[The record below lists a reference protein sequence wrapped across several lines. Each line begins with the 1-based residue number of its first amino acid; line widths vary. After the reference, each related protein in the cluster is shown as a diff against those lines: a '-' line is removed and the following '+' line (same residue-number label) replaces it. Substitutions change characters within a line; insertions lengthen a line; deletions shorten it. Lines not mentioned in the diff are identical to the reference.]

1 MEICNLDDYLLEP
14 EICVDIHSVRD
25 DEEVGTWQVIRTTN
39 ELSLTKKMYSQSEI
53 HELIAS
59 GKGDVIVAKTTDKS
73 GEKRLI
79 SAIILKYGGD
89 GSDII
94 DVVDIDQ
101 FLMNC
106 HARDYKLEKPMI
118 QETVKL
124 EKLMIQETVKWLKK
138 ARPWIKRIRGHFT
151 KTDKNKLLE
160 KLYDDMG
167 FIQVADGDL
176 KMYEI
181 RIEDIVRRIDS

>member
-1 MEICNLDDYLLEP
+1 
-14 EICVDIHSVRD
+14 
-25 DEEVGTWQVIRTTN
+25 
-39 ELSLTKKMYSQSEI
+39 
-53 HELIAS
+53 
-59 GKGDVIVAKTTDKS
+59 
-73 GEKRLI
+73 
-79 SAIILKYGGD
+79 
-89 GSDII
+89 
-94 DVVDIDQ
+94 
-101 FLMNC
+101 
-106 HARDYKLEKPMI
+106 MI

-151 KTDKNKLLE
+151 KTDKNKSLE